1 MTRLVPEV
9 VVELHAGG
17 ISLPTAY
24 DLEVLVKKEEPARS
38 VPVRISQTRD
48 HHVPVRQAVR
58 AVGSAE
64 VRLGSDLPGLYDLVH
79 LGCALVLGID
89 DVDAARAEARQHQEA
104 ALLGRL
110 AVAGAAGVPAR
121 VMQLI
126 THVWHLQPV
135 DHLRVRRR
143 RGVYVDGRQ
152 VVWSVHAGADPQRGG
167 VEDPLPRTVH
177 GLARGS
183 VARSAGVAQVVCMSM
198 LAVHLYA
205 LSL

>member
-24 DLEVLVKKEEPARS
+24 DLEVLVEKEEPARS

-79 LGCALVLGID
+79 IGCALVLGIAA
-89 DVDAARAEARQHQEA
+89 VDAARPAGRPHDAA
-104 ALLGRL
+104 AL
-110 AVAGAAGVPAR
+110 
-121 VMQLI
+121 
-126 THVWHLQPV
+126 
-135 DHLRVRRR
+135 
-143 RGVYVDGRQ
+143 RG
-152 VVWSVHAGADPQRGG
+152 
-167 VEDPLPRTVH
+167 
-177 GLARGS
+177 
-183 VARSAGVAQVVCMSM
+183 
-198 LAVHLYA
+198 
-205 LSL
+205 